1 MYEQDVPN
9 IECNDSPFPLD
20 RKAVLVPE
28 DAGASAVYAKGFGLQ
43 AGQSPAS
50 AGHFTASDCL
60 RPEESCTAKVAQP

>member
-1 MYEQDVPN
+1 MYEQDASY
-9 IECNDSPFPLD
+9 IERYDSPFLLD

-28 DAGASAVYAKGFGLQ
+28 DAGASAVYIKGFGLQ
-43 AGQSPAS
+43 AGQRLAS